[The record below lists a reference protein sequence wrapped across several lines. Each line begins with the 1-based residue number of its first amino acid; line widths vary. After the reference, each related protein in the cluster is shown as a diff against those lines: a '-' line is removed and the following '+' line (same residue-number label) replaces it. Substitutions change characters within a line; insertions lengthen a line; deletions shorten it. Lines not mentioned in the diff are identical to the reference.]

1 MAGSLRRIGKVGNQ
15 KIFFVFLRISR
26 PVEFPGVVFALAS
39 KQEQA
44 RASKQESKSKQERES
59 SRARSRASEQARD
72 QEQERERE
80 QARASK
86 RERASEQESK
96 QASKRES
103 ARKNPRRNL
112 RGLSS
117 FKLLRSSANGCKQT
131 TQTES
136 NQVTSRSAYAR
147 GLYILPNHRS
157 ESTAPKPATQP
168 LQTSRSIK

>member
-1 MAGSLRRIGKVGNQ
+1 MRRIGKVGNQ

-117 FKLLRSSANGCKQT
+117 VKWGPVLTAANKPHKQN
-131 TQTES
+131 QTKRPAD
-136 NQVTSRSAYAR
+136 QHTLTFGIFCPVTY
-147 GLYILPNHRS
+147 
-157 ESTAPKPATQP
+157 
-168 LQTSRSIK
+168 